1 MKLLKWILIIGLSVG
16 MGMLISRIFATGEIH
31 RDPCRDEHGE
41 HDEHGEGKGR
51 LELSRKSQELIDL
64 KTTEAKLE
72 PFVKKIAVVGQ
83 IAQDGESASHIT
95 CDETGVISELKVSI
109 GSAVQKDAVLCT
121 VKVNGG
127 TLREIKS
134 PVSGVVIGEFV
145 KKGDRVD
152 SISSI
157 YTIADLSKLYGTF
170 DIYEKDISAVKTGQK
185 LLVRCI
191 AYPDKVFDGE
201 IIFVSP
207 RVDEDTHTI
216 KVRGVIQNPEYLLK
230 FGMFVNAELLV
241 VSEGRYIVV
250 PQETVHIISGKRAVF
265 IKTGDEK
272 IEVRQVIIK
281 DETSESAAIAEGIK
295 EGEAVV
301 VQDGFLLKSEL
312 LKSQM
317 GEGCAE

>member
-1 MKLLKWILIIGLSVG
+1 MKVLKWILVVVISFGAGASISYISLSKKSQPCSSQTDSCTDDQREDEG
-16 MGMLISRIFATGEIH
+16 KLEISRQ
-31 RDPCRDEHGE
+31 
-41 HDEHGEGKGR
+41 
-51 LELSRKSQELIDL
+51 SQELIAL
-64 KTTEAKLE
+64 KTVEAKLE

-95 CDETGVISELKVSI
+95 SGESGVISELKVSL
-109 GSAVQKDAVLCT
+109 GSAVQKDDVLCT

-127 TLREIKS
+127 TAREIKS

-157 YTIADLSKLYGTF
+157 YTITDLSKLYGTF
-170 DIYEKDISAVKTGQK
+170 DIYEKDIAAVKTGQK

-191 AYPDKVFDGE
+191 AYPDKVFEGE

-216 KVRGVIQNPEYLLK
+216 KVRGVIRNPENLLK
-230 FGMFVNAELLV
+230 FGMFVNAEVLV
-241 VSEGRYIVV
+241 VSEGAYLIL
-250 PQETVHIISGKRAVF
+250 PQEAVHIIGGKKNVF
-265 IKTGDEK
+265 IKTGDENF
-272 IEVRQVIIK
+272 EVRQVEIK
-281 DETSESAAIAEGIK
+281 DETSQVAAIAEGIN
-295 EGEAVV
+295 EGEVVV